1 MEKKKIKLPTEFS
14 KNKQS
19 KDWFQY
25 AGMASEMMAMLG
37 IAVFAGYKLDAWL
50 AWNIPVFL
58 IFFPLMALAV
68 FLWHLIKV
76 TGKKDG

>member
-14 KNKQS
+14 RSRRS
-19 KDWFQY
+19 KDFFQY

-37 IAVFAGYKLDAWL
+37 IAVFAGYKLDRWL
-50 AWNIPVFL
+50 AWEVPVFL
-58 IFFPLMALAV
+58 IFFPLVALAV

-76 TGKKDG
+76 TGRKDG